1 VAAATLILWAWSST
15 VSSWAYLSTMAMN
28 GEKGGYVT
36 IGFLENRGTS
46 PLEVRNALKRPE
58 SFIQPSLPQDSHN
71 LRQFTPDGSGA
82 KNCSVQIRP
91 AASGHQERKR
101 LRKMSKKIYVGNLPF
116 SANDD
121 ELRALFATHGDVQ
134 SVNLITDRETGRL
147 RGFGFVEMDESGA
160 DAAIAALDGQD
171 MGGRALKVNEAR
183 PRREGGGGGGG
194 GRGAW

>member
-1 VAAATLILWAWSST
+1 
-15 VSSWAYLSTMAMN
+15 
-28 GEKGGYVT
+28 
-36 IGFLENRGTS
+36 
-46 PLEVRNALKRPE
+46 
-58 SFIQPSLPQDSHN
+58 
-71 LRQFTPDGSGA
+71 
-82 KNCSVQIRP
+82 
-91 AASGHQERKR
+91 
-101 LRKMSKKIYVGNLPF
+101 MSKKIYVGNLPF

-121 ELRALFATHGDVQ
+121 ELRALFAAHGDVQ

>member
-1 VAAATLILWAWSST
+1 MRVAAATLILWAWSST

-82 KNCSVQIRP
+82 KNCSV
-91 AASGHQERKR
+91 
-101 LRKMSKKIYVGNLPF
+101 
-116 SANDD
+116 
-121 ELRALFATHGDVQ
+121 
-134 SVNLITDRETGRL
+134 
-147 RGFGFVEMDESGA
+147 
-160 DAAIAALDGQD
+160 
-171 MGGRALKVNEAR
+171 
-183 PRREGGGGGGG
+183 
-194 GRGAW
+194 